1 MNLVSTASVRN
12 YWGKFPFSLTLI
24 IKARLWTAIGAG
36 GVIYLSPIIFNSLGF
51 SAEQIGSGITT
62 AAFTGI
68 ITRLGTG
75 YLLDKK
81 YSYIRTIKIAC
92 LIAIISDYILFYS
105 RNYLAYFSGQFFL
118 GAAAGIYWPSVEL
131 AIPLTCNNQIKSNE
145 GYAIARSADAIG
157 VTLGVLIGTVGTYLK
172 STRIIYLIDIICM
185 IYIFYILINK
195 LSRSNNIEESKNQIR
210 QEKTNITQSKIY
222 KNSWIFDLSPLF
234 LITLFVTGVMS
245 LLQSIL
251 PLDLANGGITR
262 PPLIEEHLL
271 H

>member
-1 MNLVSTASVRN
+1 M
-12 YWGKFPFSLTLI
+12 
-24 IKARLWTAIGAG
+24 
-36 GVIYLSPIIFNSLGF
+36 
-51 SAEQIGSGITT
+51 
-62 AAFTGI
+62 
-68 ITRLGTG
+68 GTG
-75 YLLDKK
+75 YLLDKN
-81 YSYIRTIKIAC
+81 YSYRKTIKFAC
-92 LIAIISDYILFYS
+92 LISITSDLILFYS
-105 RNYLAYFSGQFFL
+105 QNYLAYIFGQFLL

-131 AIPLTCNNQIKSNE
+131 AIPSNCNNRIKSDE
-145 GYAIARSADAIG
+145 SYALARTADAIG
-157 VTLGVLIGTVGTYLK
+157 VTLGVIIGTIWTYIDL
-172 STRIIYLIDIICM
+172 SRVIYLIDIICM

-210 QEKTNITQSKIY
+210 QEKTNKTQSKIY

-245 LLQSIL
+245 LLQIIL